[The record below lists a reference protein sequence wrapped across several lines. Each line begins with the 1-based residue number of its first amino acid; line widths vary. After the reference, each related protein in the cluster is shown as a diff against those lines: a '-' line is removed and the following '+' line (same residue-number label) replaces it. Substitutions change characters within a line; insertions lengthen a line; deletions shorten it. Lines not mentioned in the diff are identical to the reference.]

1 MVQPGGAERGHLF
14 ARFFIRRGASDGGDA
29 GRQVRTLLSTAP
41 CAARRRAGS
50 ACLESSGP
58 AGPAR
63 RLRSGQAPV
72 AHPLPLPLPL
82 RRRSVTWG
90 AIQGNGYV
98 SQFFHWL
105 NTTFPPLPGRPP
117 HALLNRG
124 VGGATSSLFST
135 CTNHFVPADADLVVV
150 EFAHNDGAQVF
161 CGGKM
166 SGACGGG
173 LVHSVAPGCAQR
185 ASWMQTRARGWLWR
199 NSAAPAAWS
208 GVLLQSAVRCTNSTQ
223 RTLLNMSAA
232 RPQTPLTRRP
242 AANTKCC
249 CAACCASP
257 PAQPWCC
264 STTTT
269 GGPGRQQ
276 GLLVRRMQACG
287 ALQTACSSAAAPLG
301 RRCGWAPP
309 PHPTAHPPQPSLL
322 QPPQN

>member
-1 MVQPGGAERGHLF
+1 M
-14 ARFFIRRGASDGGDA
+14 
-29 GRQVRTLLSTAP
+29 
-41 CAARRRAGS
+41 
-50 ACLESSGP
+50 
-58 AGPAR
+58 
-63 RLRSGQAPV
+63 
-72 AHPLPLPLPL
+72 
-82 RRRSVTWG
+82 TWG

-105 NTTFPPLPGRPP
+105 NTTFPPRPGRPP

-208 GVLLQSAVRCTNSTQ
+208 GVLLQSAVRCTKFDPAHAAEYERGSPADPFDSAP
-223 RTLLNMSAA
+223 RREYEVLLRRLLRLSSRPAVVLLNYYNWWAGAAAGAAGAPDAGLWRAAGGLQQCGSAA
-232 RPQTPLTRRP
+232 WEALRLGPTPTSNSSPSPVLPFATSPKLGLCPSGRPRGARWSGTARSAWSP
-242 AANTKCC
+242 AR
-249 CAACCASP
+249 SGG
-257 PAQPWCC
+257 
-264 STTTT
+264 STT
-269 GGPGRQQ
+269 
-276 GLLVRRMQACG
+276 
-287 ALQTACSSAAAPLG
+287 
-301 RRCGWAPP
+301 
-309 PHPTAHPPQPSLL
+309 
-322 QPPQN
+322 